1 VVRLAI
7 EANNDSD
14 KRQYEF
20 RRAKLD
26 AKTEANSRRH
36 ALAQKVVFTATGVGV
51 VTLFLLFGMAFF
63 GSDSQST
70 TAIEILRISGVGL
83 AGYGLIGAVVRAVSQ
98 LFKEK

>member
-1 VVRLAI
+1 
-7 EANNDSD
+7 
-14 KRQYEF
+14 
-20 RRAKLD
+20 
-26 AKTEANSRRH
+26 
-36 ALAQKVVFTATGVGV
+36 
-51 VTLFLLFGMAFF
+51 MAFF